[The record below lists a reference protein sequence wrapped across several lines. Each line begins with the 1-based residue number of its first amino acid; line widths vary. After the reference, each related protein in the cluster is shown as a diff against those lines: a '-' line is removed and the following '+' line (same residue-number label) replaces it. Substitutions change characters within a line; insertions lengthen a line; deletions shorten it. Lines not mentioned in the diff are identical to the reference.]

1 MSQGQKRVI
10 DQDPDYES
18 IPFQTQ
24 QKRLKLHEQD
34 AKDAA
39 VKKIEKIVRNQ
50 FCDEISSR
58 EAELDLINKR
68 IYQAQMMLDRLRVGI
83 ITKYYASGG
92 QAAAENCGTPTHGG
106 WEDSQQALASV
117 HPTVRHFLGKAPP
130 AHFQPTSQSDEGHHH
145 NYAESRASLTLV
157 TGDTNDGTGAA
168 SRLHTEHSAQL
179 PGKEAGTGK
188 NVTTARINR
197 GPRCKNRVRVIVG
210 NVSKYIPLD
219 RRDDGSGDQATHK
232 WLAYVRTAPEEPY
245 TIGELVR
252 HVRFFLHPSYRPH
265 DLVEITEPPFQVQ
278 RKGWGEFPLRV
289 QLHFHDRWT
298 KHVDIIHH
306 LKLDKT
312 YTGLQTLGAET
323 VVDLWL
329 PASATRSDDS
339 STAGN
344 DISASSVGMHK
355 TSAGPDRKAVES
367 ASGSSNESLAADKL
381 ENNSSISMGDCK
393 DPLPDDPTSRQHSE
407 TSSTSESVPIV
418 SSASAT
424 EQPCSFARLS
434 KTEPAASS
442 AVADTEPCP
451 ALPVEVDISKPPAA
465 KCSASEPSVKA
476 VVQMPSPCIVAGA
489 ASSPVNVASKPVLPK
504 VPAAVSSN
512 GVISSTFVKCTD
524 ALGRVL
530 LIPATSLLSA
540 SSSPI
545 QQATVSQQSS
555 LLQLGSAA
563 GAGIAITGANFP
575 VGAAVSATVPKPLGL
590 VLASASSCTPSASSV
605 NVTAV
610 GVTSGAALSKGSTA
624 IGIAHEEMPPSSSK
638 IPGKSATITV
648 VPSSVPRVASVT
660 PANVI
665 SNVVTL
671 PFPKGSLVATP
682 GAAGGASVK
691 KIVPTVRV
699 IRPALSSSAA
709 IVNRTVV
716 PTGTLHSALA
726 PTVEGT
732 SGAGL
737 LNSSSVVCTAPMSPS
752 VKAGVVPAVA
762 NRTNLLSVI
771 CSRPAVPSVSASAPI
786 VSSVSPQLVAIA
798 PAAVTKTSPLSVICS
813 KAASERT
820 VVVPQVAPSA
830 MPSASK
836 VKSAPSTTTY
846 TLVMLPGTGG
856 GQGQVVLLPT
866 SSIKPKDT
874 VAAPVVAQGKQCPLP
889 CDSPGSQVVPT
900 VVSPAASLPAQP
912 EKVDPVKKL
921 QDRLDSI
928 RLCDFKD
935 MREALLAVVAHFPL
949 VDVTEC
955 EKVSCFPYAATD
967 GATYFSWPLPKR
979 RASEWMRACDVRR
992 TLQLLVQRQQPSW
1005 FLSYL
1010 PSRRS
1015 IVLLCRRFGFTPLHP
1030 DADGEI
1036 EEVEIGTTDAA
1047 ACNSYS
1053 EPSELV
1059 SRLATDACAME
1070 GAQDDTG
1077 NVEEEVDVMGQ
1088 EAEEPNN
1095 TLGSKEAGATLPKQ
1109 NGRINAMLHCDSSP
1123 EKCLP
1128 RKAKVHLPLSP
1139 RAAFIREAASEV
1151 GVHLSSCELEPRID
1165 VPVVEEMIV
1174 SACKNFATKLMR
1186 SAVNMAFK
1194 RVSNERIPSVVTLED
1209 TYRGILALKECSFL
1223 TNENLGIESTREGNC
1238 DDTHV

>member
-50 FCDEISSR
+50 FCDEISAR

-92 QAAAENCGTPTHGG
+92 QAASDNGGTSIHGG

-117 HPTVRHFLGKAPP
+117 HPTVRQFLGKAPP
-130 AHFQPTSQSDEGHHH
+130 AHMRCTSQSDESHHH
-145 NYAESRASLTLV
+145 NYAELRASLTLI
-157 TGDTNDGTGAA
+157 TGDSIDGTGAA
-168 SRLHTEHSAQL
+168 SRLDAEHSAKL
-179 PGKEAGTGK
+179 SEKEAGTGK
-188 NVTTARINR
+188 NVSTARISR

-232 WLAYVRTAPEEPY
+232 WLAYVRTAPEEPH

-329 PASATRSDDS
+329 PASATRSEDS

-344 DISASSVGMHK
+344 DISASSGGMH
-355 TSAGPDRKAVES
+355 KAVES
-367 ASGSSNESLAADKL
+367 ASASRNEGVVADKA
-381 ENNSSISMGDCK
+381 ENETSISTGGCI
-393 DPLPDDPTSRQHSE
+393 DPMPDDPTSQQHSE

-424 EQPCSFARLS
+424 EQLCRLVKLS

-442 AVADTEPCP
+442 AITDTETCP
-451 ALPVEVDISKPPAA
+451 ALPVEVDNSKPPAA
-465 KCSASEPSVKA
+465 KCSASKPSVTS
-476 VVQMPSPCIVAGA
+476 VVEMPSPCTVAGA
-489 ASSPVNVASKPVLPK
+489 ASSPVSIAPKPVLPK

-555 LLQLGSAA
+555 LLRSG
-563 GAGIAITGANFP
+563 GANVP
-575 VGAAVSATVPKPLGL
+575 VGAAVSATMPKPPGL
-590 VLASASSCTPSASSV
+590 VLASASSCTPNASPV

-610 GVTSGAALSKGSTA
+610 GATSGAALSKGGTA
-624 IGIAHEEMPPSSSK
+624 VGITHEEMPPSSSK
-638 IPGKSATITV
+638 IPGKAATITV
-648 VPSSVPRVASVT
+648 VPSSVPHVASVT
-660 PANVI
+660 PANVLA
-665 SNVVTL
+665 NVSTL
-671 PFPKGSLVATP
+671 PLPKGSLIATP
-682 GAAGGASVK
+682 GAAGIANVK
-691 KIVPTVRV
+691 KVVPAVRV
-699 IRPALSSSAA
+699 IRPALSSCAA
-709 IVNRTVV
+709 IANRTVAT
-716 PTGTLHSALA
+716 TGTLRAAFAS
-726 PTVEGT
+726 TVGGT
-732 SGAGL
+732 SGVGL
-737 LNSSSVVCTAPMSPS
+737 LNHSSVVCTAPMSSS

-771 CSRPAVPSVSASAPI
+771 CSRPAVTSVSGSAPI
-786 VSSVSPQLVAIA
+786 ASGASPQFVAIA
-798 PAAVTKTSPLSVICS
+798 PAAVNKTSPLNVVYS

-820 VVVPQVAPSA
+820 LVVPQVASSA

-836 VKSAPSTTTY
+836 VKPVPSTSPY

-866 SSIKPKDT
+866 SSVKPKDT
-874 VAAPVVAQGKQCPLP
+874 VPAPVVAQGKQCPLP
-889 CDSPGSQVVPT
+889 FGSPGNQVVPT

-912 EKVDPVKKL
+912 EKVDPVKEL
-921 QDRLDSI
+921 RDRLDAI

-935 MREALLAVVAHFPL
+935 MRETLFAVAAHFPL
-949 VDVTEC
+949 VGVTEC
-955 EKVSCFPYAATD
+955 EKLNCFPYAATD
-967 GATYFSWPLPKR
+967 SATYFSWPLPKR
-979 RASEWMRACDVRR
+979 RASEWMRACDVRQ
-992 TLQLLVQRQQPSW
+992 TLQLLIQRQQPSW
-1005 FLSYL
+1005 LLSYL
-1010 PSRRS
+1010 PSRRA
-1015 IVLLCRRFGFTPLHP
+1015 IVLLCRRFGFTPLHR
-1030 DADGEI
+1030 DADNEI
-1036 EEVEIGTTDAA
+1036 EELEIGTADAD

-1059 SRLATDACAME
+1059 SRLATAACTTE

-1077 NVEEEVDVMGQ
+1077 NVEEEVDVIGQ
-1088 EAEEPNN
+1088 EAELYS
-1095 TLGSKEAGATLPKQ
+1095 TLGSKEAGATLLKP
-1109 NGRINAMLHCDSSP
+1109 NGRTNTMLKCDSSP

-1128 RKAKVHLPLSP
+1128 RKAKIHLPLSP
-1139 RAAFIREAASEV
+1139 RAAFIREAAAEV

-1194 RVSNERIPSVVTLED
+1194 RVCDERIPSVVTLED
-1209 TYRGILALKECSFL
+1209 TYRGILDLKECSFL